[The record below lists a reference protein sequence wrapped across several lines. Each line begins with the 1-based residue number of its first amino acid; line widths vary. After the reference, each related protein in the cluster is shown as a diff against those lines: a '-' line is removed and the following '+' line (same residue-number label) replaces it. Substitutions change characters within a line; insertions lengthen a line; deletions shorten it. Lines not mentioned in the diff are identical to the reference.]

1 MTAPRLEIRLDRIA
15 HNARSLVDRLRARGV
30 SVTAVTK
37 ATLGLPQIATVLA
50 AAGVSG
56 IGEPRIE
63 TIGALRRAGV
73 NLPLT
78 LIRSPMPSQV
88 QQVVAQADISLNTE
102 PTVLEMLSAAAIA
115 QDHRH
120 GVILMVEL
128 GDLREGILPERLE
141 EIAAGL
147 LRLPGLDLI
156 GLGANLACQNGVVPS
171 EASMAQLSGLAMALE
186 AAFGIVVPLV
196 SGGNSA
202 NLPWLLGG
210 GTVGRVNNLR
220 LGEAILL
227 GREPLQRRR
236 IQGLCTRAFRLVA
249 EVIESNRKPTL
260 PWGDCQ
266 QGAFGPTPARVDQG
280 DRWRALLALGLQDV
294 DAAGL
299 TLPPGMTLLGASSD
313 HLVLDT
319 GSVAVPVGTELVF
332 DLNYSALLR
341 AMTSPFV
348 ARSLVETMSG
358 RSGSGCRVQAG
369 QVALA
374 LPRRPGLI
382 NTDPE
387 GEKPHRLGR
396 GGRSRD

>member
-1 MTAPRLEIRLDRIA
+1 LTAPRLEIRLDRIA

-37 ATLGLPQIATVLA
+37 ATLGLPQVAAVLA

-56 IGEPRIE
+56 IGEPRLE
-63 TIGALRRAGV
+63 TIAALRRAGV
-73 NLPLT
+73 SLPLT

-88 QQVVAQADISLNTE
+88 PQVVAQADISLNTE
-102 PTVLEMLSAAAIA
+102 PAVLAMLSTAAIA

-141 EIAAGL
+141 GIAARL
-147 LRLPGLDLI
+147 LGLPGLDLI

-171 EASMAQLSGLAMALE
+171 EASMAQLSGLATALE

-210 GTVGRVNNLR
+210 GTVGRINNLR

-236 IQGLCTRAFRLVA
+236 IQGLSTRAFRLVA

-260 PWGDCQ
+260 PWGDCGQ
-266 QGAFGPTPARVDQG
+266 SAFGSPPARVDRG

-294 DAAGL
+294 DAEGL
-299 TLPPGMTLLGASSD
+299 TLPRGMTLLGASSD

-319 GSVAVPVGTELVF
+319 GSIAVPVGTELVF

-348 ARSLVETMSG
+348 ARTLIQEVEG
-358 RSGSGCRVQAG
+358 RDQDGSPPAASPSAPAVAG
-369 QVALA
+369 LA
-374 LPRRPGLI
+374 
-382 NTDPE
+382 
-387 GEKPHRLGR
+387 
-396 GGRSRD
+396 

>member
-15 HNARSLVDRLRARGV
+15 HNARSLVDRLSARGL
-30 SVTAVTK
+30 SLTAVTK
-37 ATLGLPQIATVLA
+37 ATLGLPQVAAVLA

-63 TIGALRRAGV
+63 TLRALRRSGV
-73 NLPLT
+73 TLPLT

-88 QQVVAQADISLNTE
+88 AEVVAQADISLNTE
-102 PTVLEMLSAAAIA
+102 PAVMALLSAEAIA

-120 GVILMVEL
+120 GVVLMVEL
-128 GDLREGILPERLE
+128 GDLREGIMPEHLE
-141 EIAAGL
+141 GIAGGL

-156 GLGANLACQNGVVPS
+156 GIGANMACQNGVVPS
-171 EASMAQLSGLAMALE
+171 RASMAELSMLATGLE
-186 AAFGIVVPLV
+186 AAFGIVLPIV

-202 NLPWLLGG
+202 NLTWLFAGG
-210 GTVGRVNNLR
+210 AVGRINNLR

-227 GREPLQRRR
+227 GREPLQRQP
-236 IQGLCTRAFRLVA
+236 IPGLRTDAFRLVA

-260 PWGDCQ
+260 PWGRSR
-266 QGAFGPTPARVDQG
+266 QGAFGPPPARVDRG
-280 DRWRALLALGLQDV
+280 ERWRVLLALGLQDV

-319 GSVAVPVGTELVF
+319 GSMAVAVGTELGF
-332 DLNYSALLR
+332 ELNYSALLR

-348 ARSLVETMSG
+348 ARSLIEP
-358 RSGSGCRVQAG
+358 RAG
-369 QVALA
+369 ARQDSCSNPRGILA
-374 LPRRPGLI
+374 
-382 NTDPE
+382 
-387 GEKPHRLGR
+387 
-396 GGRSRD
+396 